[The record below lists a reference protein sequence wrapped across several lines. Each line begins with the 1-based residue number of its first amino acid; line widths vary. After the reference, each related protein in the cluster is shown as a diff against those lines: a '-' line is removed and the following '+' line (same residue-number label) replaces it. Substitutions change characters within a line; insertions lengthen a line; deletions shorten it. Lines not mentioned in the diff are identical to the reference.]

1 LERVMARWSEVLSGI
16 SGLDAENV
24 LLFAR

>member
-1 LERVMARWSEVLSGI
+1 VMARWSEVLSGI
-16 SGLDAENV
+16 SGLDAGNV